1 MRMHFLQGH
10 FLQDLRFGCFFV
22 VSYHSKHAD
31 IIVIYEESSLRGQI
45 CMLPL
50 LLDNLSKSFRE
61 REIYCVKMVATIQSC
76 QLEGSSHRYARYF
89 QVVKPLS

>member
-61 REIYCVKMVATIQSC
+61 KYTVLRWL
-76 QLEGSSHRYARYF
+76 QLSSHVNWKAAHIDM
-89 QVVKPLS
+89 QGISKW